1 MPSFY
6 IDDVEIEP
14 HEYVKEC
21 SYSEIKEL
29 VRELVDEGHLPPSV
43 SGMISEKKQKK
54 RNGYHPSEANYESA
68 LDKLHGKYSV
78 LTQEEEEIILK
89 IASRL

>member
-1 MPSFY
+1 MPTFY
-6 IDDVEIEP
+6 VDDIDIEP
-14 HEYVKEC
+14 YEYVQSC
-21 SYSEIKEL
+21 SKSERKEL
-29 VRELVDEGHLPPSV
+29 ITELVDSGYLPQSVKTWMEG
-43 SGMISEKKQKK
+43 EKKK
-54 RNGYHPSEANYESA
+54 GFHASEQIFETA